1 MNSSH
6 KVLNELKAWAIAGLL
21 GVLLAA
27 GGAVAQ
33 RPPTKETPPSKAPGA
48 ESKAPDQQGKD
59 AAPEHLVT
67 PGEAK
72 ELFSSVDRILKFV
85 SGETELPVRQEVK
98 RELVNRIGVL
108 DLRFFGYFG
117 DIDYGMRAHLAGFK
131 LICAKGG
138 WLFHEGSGHVKQ
150 EMMHQGVTYEQAYE
164 RRMALVETAYR
175 QFREKWRLDH
185 VPAEWEGGKHMASL
199 NFMEIARTH
208 GDNVALKYEFP
219 QQALDDLEII

>member
-98 RELVNRIGVL
+98 RELVNRDQVG
-108 DLRFFGYFG
+108 
-117 DIDYGMRAHLAGFK
+117 
-131 LICAKGG
+131 
-138 WLFHEGSGHVKQ
+138 
-150 EMMHQGVTYEQAYE
+150 AYINH
-164 RRMALVETAYR
+164 R
-175 QFREKWRLDH
+175 
-185 VPAEWEGGKHMASL
+185 
-199 NFMEIARTH
+199 I
-208 GDNVALKYEFP
+208 
-219 QQALDDLEII
+219 